1 MRRKDTLDGF
11 QTTINQPR
19 QRISRLANIG
29 RLPTVAFPMHKGE
42 LDLRTRESIL
52 KGGKFGPAMVPGKPQ
67 ESLLLKRIHAD
78 EMQPGDQLIIAG
90 VKPISGDEIK
100 KISNWIRL
108 AQRLRR

>member
-1 MRRKDTLDGF
+1 
-11 QTTINQPR
+11 
-19 QRISRLANIG
+19 
-29 RLPTVAFPMHKGE
+29 
-42 LDLRTRESIL
+42 
-52 KGGKFGPAMVPGKPQ
+52 MVPGKPQ